1 MAYDAREEILGYDR
15 AQKLARKACENFV
28 ASARPGQDEKALT
41 RLAKRLI
48 LDCGAS
54 ASWHSPVV
62 KCGRHTAS
70 PSSTLFRAILK
81 KEDVVIVD
89 VGPVV
94 DQFAGDYGITFALGD
109 QPPAREMIASC
120 RHVLD
125 EAGRRICSGAIH
137 SPREI
142 HDILDELVRASGFRS
157 AMKRDEMIHPM
168 PGRGRTSRAR
178 VAADFAAHSIRGR
191 FHRADEAGL
200 KGPWCIEVMLTG
212 GRFGAFF
219 EDTFY
224 FTGDRVLRLGDDFQ
238 EEALG

>member
-1 MAYDAREEILGYDR
+1 MAFGEKEEIQGFHR
-15 AQKLARKACENFV
+15 AQKLARKACERFV
-28 ASARPGQDEKALT
+28 ASARSGQDEKALA
-41 RLAKRLI
+41 RLAKRVI
-48 LDCGAS
+48 RECGAP

-70 PSSTLFRAILK
+70 PSSTLFRAVLK

-94 DQFAGDYGITFALGD
+94 DRFAGDYGITFTLGG
-109 QPPAREMIASC
+109 PHPARELMASC

-125 EAGRRICSGAIH
+125 EASRRICSGAIH
-137 SPREI
+137 SSREI
-142 HDILDELVRASGFRS
+142 RDILDELVRASGYGL

-168 PGRGRTSRAR
+168 PGRGRTSWAR
-178 VAADFAAHSIRGR
+178 VTTDFAAHSLRGR
-191 FHRADEAGL
+191 FRRSDEAGL
-200 KGPWCIEVMLTG
+200 KGPWCIEVMLTD

-224 FTGDRVLRLGDDFQ
+224 FAGNRVLRLG
-238 EEALG
+238 EESQKEARG